1 MKYLAYTIIVIAVGL
16 SIFNATQI
24 NLNAPFQGQSIVALI
39 TIMASLCAIVLML
52 ILLTS
57 KRIEDKIKHKN

>member
-1 MKYLAYTIIVIAVGL
+1 MKYVAIFIIIASTALA
-16 SIFNATQI
+16 IFNFT
-24 NLNAPFQGQSIVALI
+24 NVDFSNPFEGESVIALI

-57 KRIEDKIKHKN
+57 KRIEQKVKQKR